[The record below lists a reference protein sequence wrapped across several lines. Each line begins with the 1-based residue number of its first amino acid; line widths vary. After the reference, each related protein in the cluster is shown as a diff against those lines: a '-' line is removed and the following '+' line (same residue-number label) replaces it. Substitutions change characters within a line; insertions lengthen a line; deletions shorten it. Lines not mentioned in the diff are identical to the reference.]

1 MEPYISLQGVSF
13 SYHRPDGEIEALSD
27 ISFTV
32 KKGQFVSLV
41 GPSGCG
47 KSTILSILAG
57 LNKAE
62 ARYDR
67 HRRGRYLWLHVPAGS
82 PASL

>member
-32 KKGQFVSLV
+32 SKGEFVSLV
-41 GPSGCG
+41 AVSYTHLTLPTNC
-47 KSTILSILAG
+47 T
-57 LNKAE
+57 
-62 ARYDR
+62 
-67 HRRGRYLWLHVPAGS
+67 
-82 PASL
+82 